1 MVNYDILNGKE
12 SIWINPRLIPYDII
26 RASNELIVSD
36 EDIFDAEERLE
47 RFAPFLMK
55 KFHATQN
62 SGGIIESELRDIP
75 QLHMAL
81 QERYSCEIPGRL
93 MLKMDSHLAISGSV
107 KARGGFYEV
116 LKHAEDLVLKNGII
130 TKDDCYTR
138 FADDDV
144 RTFLSN
150 YTIQVGSTGNL
161 GMSIGIMSEALGFN
175 VIVHM
180 SSDAKQWKKDLLRK
194 RGVQVIEYNDDYS
207 GAVSEGRKN
216 SNRVENSYFIDD
228 EWSIDLFLGYAVA
241 ANRLRTQLIEKN
253 ISADENHP
261 LIVYIPAGVG
271 GAPGGISYGLKRI
284 YGDNVHCFFIEPTQC
299 PSLLLGMAT
308 QRFEKANVREFG
320 ITGITEADG
329 LACASPSG
337 FITRI
342 MNNIVSG
349 IFTVKDGRLY
359 DFLRM
364 LDETENIRIEPSACA
379 GFIAPINLTKYKE
392 LEQYCMEHN
401 LSLDKLQNTTHIVW
415 ATGGNLVPENIMEQ
429 YLNTA
434 L

>member
-1 MVNYDILNGKE
+1 
-12 SIWINPRLIPYDII
+12 
-26 RASNELIVSD
+26 
-36 EDIFDAEERLE
+36 
-47 RFAPFLMK
+47 
-55 KFHATQN
+55 
-62 SGGIIESELRDIP
+62 
-75 QLHMAL
+75 
-81 QERYSCEIPGRL
+81 
-93 MLKMDSHLAISGSV
+93 
-107 KARGGFYEV
+107 
-116 LKHAEDLVLKNGII
+116 
-130 TKDDCYTR
+130 
-138 FADDDV
+138 
-144 RTFLSN
+144 
-150 YTIQVGSTGNL
+150 
-161 GMSIGIMSEALGFN
+161 MSIGIMSEALGFN

-284 YGDNVHCFFIEPTQC
+284 YGDNVHCFFIEPTQS